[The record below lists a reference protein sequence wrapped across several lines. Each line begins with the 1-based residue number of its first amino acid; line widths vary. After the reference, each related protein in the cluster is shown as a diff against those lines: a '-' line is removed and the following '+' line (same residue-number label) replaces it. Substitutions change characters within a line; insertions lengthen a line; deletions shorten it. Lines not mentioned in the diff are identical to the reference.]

1 MKRILWVL
9 LMVCSS
15 HTWGQDFA
23 SKFMEQYS
31 GKEIQC
37 QTVSPLMMEKLIDVM
52 PLTNSEGNEN
62 VQEYLF
68 SKLKSARIV
77 TVTRNC
83 ENFFNK
89 AENLIEKNKNRFSP
103 LMERPTDKNNKIFV
117 RKHNE
122 MIRELV
128 MLSLDTEDRTFT
140 IVNLTGDMN
149 DRFIQLLSSIKYKQE

>member
-37 QTVSPLMMEKLIDVM
+37 QTVSPLMMEKLIDD
-52 PLTNSEGNEN
+52 
-62 VQEYLF
+62 Y
-68 SKLKSARIV
+68 KL
-77 TVTRNC
+77 